1 MRCTGIGAGGVRAE
15 PWDFSAKLSIQE
27 MREMRQMIS
36 EEPEWADVC
45 RRT

>member
-1 MRCTGIGAGGVRAE
+1 MRCMGMVAGLVRAE
-15 PWDFSAKLSIQE
+15 SWDFSAKLSIQE
-27 MREMRQMIS
+27 MRGMRQIIS